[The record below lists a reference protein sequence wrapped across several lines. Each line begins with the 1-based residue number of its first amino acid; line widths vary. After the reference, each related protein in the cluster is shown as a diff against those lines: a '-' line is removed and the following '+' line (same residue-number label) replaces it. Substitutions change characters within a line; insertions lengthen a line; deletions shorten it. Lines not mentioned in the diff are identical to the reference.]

1 MNHFL
6 IVRIGHQLMTTYH
19 PGIWD
24 LTKLVKN
31 PKSPAFQKQIKELEK
46 QAATFEKIKSK
57 LNPKISSTN
66 FKNILQQVEEISE
79 NMSRIGGYASLSYS
93 SNTQSDEATSLMSR
107 MSKLGSEISNKIL
120 FFDLWWKTQV
130 DEKNAKRLMKDAGE
144 LREYLS
150 HKRLFAKYALSEP
163 EEKIINTLDVTGIS
177 ALVKL
182 YDKITNS
189 YEYKMKIGNKNKVLT
204 REELTNYVRS
214 TNPKIRETAY
224 KTILGKYIE
233 NKGVIG
239 EIYQNIVRNWKD
251 EGIEIRGYKSPIS
264 MRNIGND
271 VDDKTIE
278 SLLAVCRKN
287 SPVFQKFFQQKAK
300 MLKLKKLRRYDVY
313 APATANI
320 KEKNYTYDKSVK
332 LVFESLGKFSSTL
345 EDYAKKVFNEN
356 HVDSEIRQGKR
367 DGAFCSTLSPKR
379 TPFVLVNFTGKSRDV
394 FTLAH
399 ELGHAVHSQTAQ
411 DRSILVQD
419 APLPLAETASTFS
432 ELLLYDNLSDK
443 ISNNEKKIM
452 LSEKIDDLYATILRQ
467 SFFTIFEVDA
477 HKQIGDGTTI
487 DEISKL
493 YLKNLKEQFGNSV
506 TLSDDFAIEWS
517 CIPHFY
523 HTPFYCYAYSFGNLL
538 ALSLFQRYKKEGKD
552 FVPAYINILA
562 AGGSKKPE
570 KLLSEYGFDI
580 RSPKFWQE
588 GFDYVKEQVK
598 ALSALN

>member
-1 MNHFL
+1 
-6 IVRIGHQLMTTYH
+6 MTTYH

-46 QAATFEKIKSK
+46 QAIKFEKIKSK
-57 LNPKISSTN
+57 LNPKISSAN

-477 HKQIGDGTTI
+477 HKQIGNGTTI

-493 YLKNLKEQFGNSV
+493 YLQNLKEQFGNSV

>member
-1 MNHFL
+1 MMKY
-6 IVRIGHQLMTTYH
+6 Q

-24 LTKLVKN
+24 LTKLVKD

-46 QAATFEKIKSK
+46 KAEAFEKIKSK
-57 LNPKISSTN
+57 LNPKISSSK

-120 FFDLWWKTQV
+120 FFDLWWKIQV
-130 DEKNAKRLMKDAGE
+130 DDKNAKRLMKDAGE
-144 LREYLS
+144 LTEYLA

-182 YDKITNS
+182 YGKITNS
-189 YEYKMKIGNKNKVLT
+189 YEYKMKIGSKNKVLT

-224 KTILGKYIE
+224 KTILGKYTE

-239 EIYQNIVRNWKD
+239 EIYQNIVLNWRD

-278 SLLAVCRKN
+278 SLLAVCKKN
-287 SPVFQKFFQQKAK
+287 SPVFQKFFVQKAK
-300 MLKLKKLRRYDVY
+300 MLKMKRLRRYDIY

-345 EDYAKKVFNEN
+345 EDYARKVFNEN

-367 DGAFCSTLSPKR
+367 DGAFCSTLSPKT

-443 ISNNEKKIM
+443 ISDDEKKIM

-493 YLKNLKEQFGNSV
+493 YLQNLKEQFGNSV
-506 TLSDDFAIEWS
+506 ILSDDFAIEWS

-552 FVPAYINILA
+552 FVPAYLNILA

-598 ALSALN
+598 ALSSLN

>member
-1 MNHFL
+1 
-6 IVRIGHQLMTTYH
+6 MTTYH

-46 QAATFEKIKSK
+46 QAIKFEKIKSK
-57 LNPKISSTN
+57 LNPKISSAN

-287 SPVFQKFFQQKAK
+287 SPIFQKFFQQKAK

-313 APATANI
+313 APATSNI

-345 EDYAKKVFNEN
+345 EDYARKVFNEN

-399 ELGHAVHSQTAQ
+399 ELGHAVHSQAAQ

-477 HKQIGDGTTI
+477 HKQIGNGTTI

-493 YLKNLKEQFGNSV
+493 YLQNLKEQFGNSV